1 MVTGLSG
8 EQARLFRLRAQS
20 LVNDDNPAAAIPTVI
35 HDCGGV
41 QAQDARQAPLAI
53 RARSREVTVADVE
66 AARIEDRSVIRTWCM
81 RGTLHYLTT
90 EDVSWLLP
98 LFGPLYVDR
107 GQRRLTQLGLNEDD
121 CERAM
126 AVVRS
131 ALADHGPLTRGEIAE
146 RLLAEGFAFD
156 PDGQA
161 PIHVVRRACLEGIA
175 IEVGAAD
182 DRERYGL
189 LDEWLSLDPA
199 PEQIDALAELARW
212 YVAAYEP
219 ATLDD
224 FYAWSGLYKRDV
236 RSGWEA
242 IEDELTE
249 VDIAGERAWTLSAPA
264 TVEPDDTPIVRLL
277 PMYDSYFLG
286 HEDRE
291 LVVPDEYIDRVY
303 PGGGVIRA
311 TVTVDGLA
319 AGTWTL
325 DQTRPVAT
333 VVVEPFEPLA
343 EAVETGIEAEVE
355 DIGRFLGR
363 DVEYRITKL
372 T

>member
-1 MVTGLSG
+1 MVTCLSV
-8 EQARLFRLRAQS
+8 EQARLSRLRAQG
-20 LVNDDNPAAAIPTVI
+20 LANDSNPATVPTVV

-53 RARSREVTVADVE
+53 RARSRGVTIADVE
-66 AARIEDRSVIRTWCM
+66 AARIEKCSIVRTWCM
-81 RGTLHYLTT
+81 RGTLHYLATR
-90 EDVSWLLP
+90 DASWLLP
-98 LFGPLYVDR
+98 LFGPLYVER
-107 GQRRLTQLGLNEDD
+107 GQRRLTQLGLDEAD
-121 CERAM
+121 CQRAM

-131 ALADHGPLTRGEIAE
+131 ALADHGPLTRTEIAE
-146 RLLAEGFAFD
+146 RLLAKGFAFD
-156 PDGQA
+156 LDGQA
-161 PIHVVRRACLEGIA
+161 PVHIVRRACLEGIA
-175 IEVGAAD
+175 VEAGSAD
-182 DRERYGL
+182 DQERYAL
-189 LDEWLSLDPA
+189 LDEWRSLDPA
-199 PEQIDALAELARW
+199 PEQMDALAELARW

-242 IEDELTE
+242 IEDELIE
-249 VDIAGERAWTLSAPA
+249 VDIAGERAWTLTAPPP
-264 TVEPDDTPIVRLL
+264 VEPDDTPIVRLL

-291 LVVPDEYIDRVY
+291 LVVPGEYSDHVY

-311 TVTVDGLA
+311 TVTVDGMA

-325 DQTRPVAT
+325 DRTGTVAE
-333 VVVEPFEPLA
+333 VVVEPFGPLA
-343 EAVETGIEAEVE
+343 EAVETGIEAEVK

-363 DVEYRITKL
+363 DIEYRITEL